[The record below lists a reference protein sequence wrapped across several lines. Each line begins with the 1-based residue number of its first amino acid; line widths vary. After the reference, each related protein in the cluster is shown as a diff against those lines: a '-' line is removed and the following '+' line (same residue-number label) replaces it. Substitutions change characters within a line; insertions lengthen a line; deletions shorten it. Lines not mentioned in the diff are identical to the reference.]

1 MGPRSEGASVCSVLG
16 SAGDRAAGRHHIAK
30 AMNLEALGLVRRR
43 EWLVRGVHIP
53 CPILQQAAEDSGS
66 LKLLGLRE
74 RKRTA
79 H

>member
-16 SAGDRAAGRHHIAK
+16 RAGDRAAGRHHTAK
-30 AMNLEALGLVRRR
+30 AMNPEGLGLVRRR
-43 EWLVRGVHIP
+43 EWLVRGVHVP
-53 CPILQQAAEDSGS
+53 RPILQQAAKGSGS

-79 H
+79 R

>member
-1 MGPRSEGASVCSVLG
+1 MGPRSEGASVCSILG

-30 AMNLEALGLVRRR
+30 TMNLEGLGLVRRR

-53 CPILQQAAEDSGS
+53 RPILQQAAKRSGS